1 MLTQGTLV
9 EYIREHPAASNGKL
23 AEVFGV
29 PDVNIRTA
37 ICKLKKKGVLEDAS
51 DTEGRKLKVLKD
63 PPKQSYDFKKS
74 MLMDMCEAYYEDFMN
89 AELFSE
95 RVEIGKMICRILEK
109 I

>member
-9 EYIREHPAASNGKL
+9 EYIREHPRATNGEI
-23 AEVFGV
+23 AEAFQV
-29 PDVNIRTA
+29 PDLNVRSA
-37 ICKLKKKGVLEDAS
+37 ISKLKKKGVLEDAS
-51 DTEGRKLKVLKD
+51 DEEGRKLKVLKD
-63 PPKQSYDFKKS
+63 PSKQSYDFKKS
-74 MLMDMCEAYYEDFMN
+74 MMMDMCEAYYEDFMN